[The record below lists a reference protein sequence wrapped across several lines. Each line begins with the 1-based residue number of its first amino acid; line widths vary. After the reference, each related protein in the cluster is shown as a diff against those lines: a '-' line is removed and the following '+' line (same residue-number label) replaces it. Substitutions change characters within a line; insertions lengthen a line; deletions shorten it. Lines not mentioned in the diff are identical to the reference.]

1 MANHERA
8 DVGAVCRNWIASDL
22 VLGSGFFLTGVGTVV
37 LGVLLPVFSKAWGL
51 RDDTAGLLFFLQFL
65 GSSLGAVLSSA
76 NRIRSLLRGY
86 ALLVVTTCA
95 LAFVNSRISF
105 GIFFFY
111 GLGLGLVMTSTS
123 LIFSDRY
130 GDGRA
135 VKLEA
140 LNFAWAAGATVAPIL
155 LLPFLLTENIRSF
168 FLALQG
174 LFLSFLVWVLIR
186 ERRDA
191 SPTTSNELLLVEC
204 KPRGALIPL
213 ILMAICAV
221 GIDSSLSGWLTTYSH
236 RADALNVGSA
246 TLTTSVFWLGLTL
259 SRLAFSTRL
268 LAMIGR
274 HRVLALLLWALAGS
288 IALLISAR
296 LPSVILMSAAL
307 SGLCVGP
314 IYPLLL
320 SYMLETS
327 PRGWI
332 FGVSGTGAVLLPW
345 LTGLLS
351 AHFGS
356 LRYGLLVPCGAA
368 MVMVTLRSTSLRLSE
383 SELASTT
390 SAF

>member
-8 DVGAVCRNWIASDL
+8 DLGAGYRNWTASDL
-22 VLGSGFFLTGVGTVV
+22 VFGGGFFLTGVGTIM

-76 NRIRSLLRGY
+76 DRIRSLLRGY
-86 ALLVVTTCA
+86 ALLVVTACA
-95 LAFVNSRISF
+95 LAFVDSRISF

-155 LLPFLLTENIRSF
+155 LLPFLLTANIRSF

-174 LFLSFLVWVLIR
+174 LFLSLFVWVLIR
-186 ERRDA
+186 ERRHA
-191 SPTTSNELLLVEC
+191 SPATSNELLLVES

-236 RADALNVGSA
+236 RADALNIGRA

-274 HRVLALLLWALAGS
+274 NRTLAILLWALAGS

-320 SYMLETS
+320 SFILETS

-351 AHFGS
+351 AHYGS

-368 MVMVTLRSTSLRLSE
+368 MVMVTLRSISLRLSE
-383 SELASTT
+383 SELAPTT
-390 SAF
+390 SAI